1 MTPRWFRGVPSLLI
15 LGVVGLVLAALAV
28 PAVAGPR
35 FPKITFISTVTRPI
49 SLPWMVGLR
58 LAEVHDG
65 IPFEIRELR
74 ESEAA
79 VLAVAQE
86 RGQLG
91 LGFHA
96 VFPAIERG
104 LPVVNLMEISL
115 PEFVLIARRDVR
127 DVRALHGV
135 TVASHSA
142 RSTQKV
148 LLDFFLERDYPDV
161 VPSFVYMPAGSAARA
176 DSLLAGAVPAAT
188 MDITFAQLV
197 MRRAPGRFHILLDMT
212 RLPVSSSYLIA
223 RRDFVERH
231 PELVQRVMQRI
242 LESYRRGIENPAFW
256 VQQRGDWFREIPPA
270 ELETQLRELVR
281 LYDPNGGIDRL
292 RGAGAID
299 NILFQVAA
307 GNISGPAMKWKPA
320 TFFAP
325 ESLEAVLRQ
334 IGRR

>member
-1 MTPRWFRGVPSLLI
+1 MNRWNRFVRWPLALA
-15 LGVVGLVLAALAV
+15 LVGLLLGTLMA
-28 PAVAGPR
+28 PTSAGPR

-58 LAEVHDG
+58 LAEAEDG
-65 IPFEIRELR
+65 IPFEVRELR

-79 VLAVAQE
+79 VLGVAQE

-104 LPVVNLMEISL
+104 APVVNLMEISL
-115 PEFVLIARRDVR
+115 PEFVLIARREVP

-148 LLDFFLERDYPDV
+148 LLDFFLERDHLGIT
-161 VPSFVYMPAGSAARA
+161 PSFVYMPAGSAARA

-223 RRDFVERH
+223 HRDFVERS
-231 PELVQRVMQRI
+231 PELVQRVIRRI

-256 VQQRGDWFREIPPA
+256 VQQRGDLFREISAA
-270 ELETQLRELVR
+270 ELEVQLRELVR
-281 LYDPNGGIDRL
+281 LFDPNGGIDRL
-292 RGAGAID
+292 RGIGAID
-299 NILFQVAA
+299 NISFQVVS
-307 GNISGPAMKWKPA
+307 GNLSGPVMKWRPG

-325 ESLEAVLRQ
+325 EPLDTVLRQ